1 MSEAAESGR
10 KGGGI
15 MPLALVAVLTLV
27 VGAALGVFVVGP
39 MLAGGGAA
47 AEQVAEH
54 GEEEEASESGGHG
67 ASKGGHG
74 SSSTPAADYYN
85 IENLV
90 VNPAGTQ
97 GTRFLIVSM
106 TILADNSSTLSK
118 LTARDAEIRDTLLQV
133 LASKS
138 IQDLSDLTQRER
150 MKEEMRAAAE
160 AVVKPGRIR
169 RIFLPQF
176 VLQ

>member
-1 MSEAAESGR
+1 LSEAAESER
-10 KGGGI
+10 KRSGVV
-15 MPLALVAVLTLV
+15 PLALVAVLTLV
-27 VGAALGVFVVGP
+27 VGGGLGVFVVGP

-47 AEQVAEH
+47 AAEQTADH
-54 GEEEEASESGGHG
+54 GEEGESGGHG
-67 ASKGGHG
+67 ESKGGHG
-74 SSSTPAADYYN
+74 GAPAAEHYS

-106 TILADNSSTLSK
+106 TILTDNAQTLSQ
-118 LTARDAEIRDTLLQV
+118 LTAHDAEIRDTLLQV
-133 LASKS
+133 LASKT

-150 MKEEMRAAAE
+150 VKEEMRAAAE
-160 AVVKPGRIR
+160 AVVKPGKIR

>member
-1 MSEAAESGR
+1 MSEAAESER
-10 KGGGI
+10 KRSGVL
-15 MPLALVAVLTLV
+15 PLAMVAVLTLV
-27 VGAALGVFVVGP
+27 VGGSLGVFVVGP
-39 MLAGGGAA
+39 MLAGGGQAA
-47 AEQVAEH
+47 AEQTSDH
-54 GEEEEASESGGHG
+54 GEEAESGGHNG
-67 ASKGGHG
+67 GGGGHG
-74 SSSTPAADYYN
+74 GAAAAETYS

-106 TILADNSSTLSK
+106 TIMPDNAGTLAA

-133 LASKS
+133 LASKT
-138 IQDLSDLTQRER
+138 IQELSDLTQRESV
-150 MKEEMRAAAE
+150 KEEMRAAAE
-160 AVVKPGRIR
+160 AVVKPGKIR